1 MRINNQFG
9 GSAGVQIPHPPLPPI
24 PTEININVN
33 DPVYSPEFTG
43 VYTVMPDSQV
53 YSATINH
60 NLVYA
65 FFVFHPTLN
74 TIRFIRAVDGTSQE
88 ILRNNVVV
96 TDTAMNVVMDDN
108 DNDND
113 MDVGGR
119 RRRGRKS
126 RKGRKTR
133 KGRKSRRSRR

>member
-74 TIRFIRAVDGTSQE
+74 TIHFIRAVDGTSQD

-113 MDVGGR
+113 NDMDVGGR
-119 RRRGRKS
+119 RRRGVIEKGDGGNGRQQRK
-126 RKGRKTR
+126 R
-133 KGRKSRRSRR
+133 